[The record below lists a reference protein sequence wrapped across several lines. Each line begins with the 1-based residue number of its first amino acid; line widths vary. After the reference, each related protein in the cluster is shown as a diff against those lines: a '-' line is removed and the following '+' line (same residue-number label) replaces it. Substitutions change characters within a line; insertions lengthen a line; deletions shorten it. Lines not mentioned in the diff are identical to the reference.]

1 MAPASVGNAY
11 EMDLDPRGLIN
22 DKPLDVYLN
31 DHLAGARFGS
41 DLARRLAGRMD
52 AAAMN
57 AVAEEIEQ
65 DRQTLQQ
72 LMDRLGSSRNPV
84 KEAAT
89 WVAEKVS
96 HVKLSGLTAGHR
108 EFGLF
113 MALEA
118 LSLGIEGKHSL
129 WVALA
134 DVADHYPEL
143 RGFDLVALRE
153 RAAAQRRVVEA
164 ERAAAAPRAFTAS
177 A

>member
-1 MAPASVGNAY
+1 
-11 EMDLDPRGLIN
+11 MDLDPRRLLS

-41 DLARRLAGRMD
+41 DLARRLAGRMSGTS
-52 AAAMN
+52 MN
-57 AVAEEIEQ
+57 ALAEEIEE
-65 DRQTLQQ
+65 DRETLQQ
-72 LMDRLGSSRNPV
+72 LMDRLGTSRNPV

-96 HVKLSGLTAGHR
+96 HVKLSGLSAGHR

-113 MALEA
+113 MALET
-118 LSLGIEGKHSL
+118 LSLGVEGKGAL

-143 RGFDLVALRE
+143 REFDLVALRE
-153 RAAAQRRVVEA
+153 RAAAQRRVLEA
-164 ERAAAAPRAFTAS
+164 ERAAAARRAFTAGD
-177 A
+177 

>member
-1 MAPASVGNAY
+1 
-11 EMDLDPRGLIN
+11 MDLDPRALIN

-41 DLARRLAGRMD
+41 DLARRLSERM
-52 AAAMN
+52 AASTLD
-57 AVAEEIEQ
+57 AVAEEIEE

-72 LMDRLGSSRNPV
+72 MMDRLGTSRNPV

-96 HVKLSGLTAGHR
+96 HVKLSGLAAGHR

-113 MALEA
+113 MSLEA
-118 LSLGIEGKHSL
+118 LSLGIEGKRSL

-134 DVADHYPEL
+134 DVADEYPEL
-143 RGFDLVALRE
+143 REFDLVALRE
-153 RAAAQRRVVEA
+153 RASAQRQVVEA
-164 ERAAAAPRAFTAS
+164 ERAAAARRAFTG
-177 A
+177 

>member
-1 MAPASVGNAY
+1 
-11 EMDLDPRGLIN
+11 MDFDPRGLIN

-41 DLARRLAGRMD
+41 DLARRLAGRMGGSTMSTLAD
-52 AAAMN
+52 
-57 AVAEEIEQ
+57 EIDE

-72 LMDRLGSSRNPV
+72 LMDRLGTSRSPV

-89 WVAEKVS
+89 WAAEKIS

-118 LSLGIEGKHSL
+118 LSLGVEGKRAL

-134 DVADHYPEL
+134 DVADHHPEL
-143 RGFDLVALRE
+143 REFDLVTLRE

-164 ERAAAAPRAFTAS
+164 ERAAAARRAFTDAG
-177 A
+177 

>member
-1 MAPASVGNAY
+1 V
-11 EMDLDPRGLIN
+11 DLDPRNLIG
-22 DKPLDVYLN
+22 DKPLDTYLN

-41 DLARRLAGRMD
+41 DLARRLSGRMGG
-52 AAAMN
+52 ASMKTL
-57 AVAEEIEQ
+57 AEDIEE

-72 LMDRLGSSRNPV
+72 VMDRLGTSRNPI

-89 WVAEKVS
+89 WVAEKAS

-113 MALEA
+113 MALET
-118 LSLGIEGKHSL
+118 LSLGIEGKGAL
-129 WVALA
+129 WIALA

-143 RGFDLVALRE
+143 GEFDLVALRE

-164 ERAAAAPRAFTAS
+164 ERAAAARRAFTR
-177 A
+177 

>member
-1 MAPASVGNAY
+1 
-11 EMDLDPRGLIN
+11 MDLDARGLIN
-22 DKPLDVYLN
+22 KPLDVYLN

-52 AAAMN
+52 ATAMN
-57 AVAEEIEQ
+57 AVAQDIEE

-72 LMDRLGSSRNPV
+72 LMDRLGTSRNPV
-84 KEAAT
+84 KQAAT

-134 DVADHYPEL
+134 DVADHYPALGEI
-143 RGFDLVALRE
+143 DLTALRE

-164 ERAAAAPRAFTAS
+164 ERAAAARRAFTGS
-177 A
+177 AG

>member
-1 MAPASVGNAY
+1 VAPASVGNAY
-11 EMDLDPRGLIN
+11 EMDLDPRALIS

-52 AAAMN
+52 GTAMN
-57 AVAEEIEQ
+57 ALAAEIEQ

-72 LMDRLGSSRNPV
+72 LMDRLGTSRNAV

-108 EFGLF
+108 DFGLF
-113 MALEA
+113 MALET
-118 LSLGIEGKHSL
+118 LSLGIEGKRSL

-134 DVADHYPEL
+134 DVADQYPEL
-143 RGFDLVALRE
+143 REFDLVALRE
-153 RAAAQRRVVEA
+153 RAEAQRRVVEA
-164 ERAAAAPRAFTAS
+164 ERAAAGRLAFTGT
-177 A
+177 

>member
-1 MAPASVGNAY
+1 
-11 EMDLDPRGLIN
+11 MDLDPRSLIS
-22 DKPLDVYLN
+22 DKPLNVYLN

-41 DLARRLAGRMD
+41 DLARRLAGRMG
-52 AAAMN
+52 ATTMTALS
-57 AVAEEIEQ
+57 EEIEQ

-72 LMDRLGSSRNPV
+72 MMDRLGTSRNPV

-113 MALEA
+113 MALET
-118 LSLGIEGKHSL
+118 LSLGIEGKRSL

-134 DVADHYPEL
+134 RVTDHYPEL
-143 RGFDLVALRE
+143 SEFDLVALRE

-164 ERAAAAPRAFTAS
+164 ERAATARRALTAS
-177 A
+177 AG

>member
-1 MAPASVGNAY
+1 
-11 EMDLDPRGLIN
+11 MDLDPRGLIS

-41 DLARRLAGRMD
+41 DLARRLSGRMGGT
-52 AAAMN
+52 AMN
-57 AVAEEIEQ
+57 TLAEEIEE

-72 LMDRLGSSRNPV
+72 LMDRLGTSPNSV

-96 HVKLSGLTAGHR
+96 QVKLSGLTARHR

-113 MALEA
+113 MSLEA
-118 LSLGIEGKHSL
+118 LSLGIEGKGAL
-129 WVALA
+129 WGALA

-143 RGFDLVALRE
+143 REFDLVALRE

-164 ERAAAAPRAFTAS
+164 ERTAAARRAFTG
-177 A
+177 

>member
-1 MAPASVGNAY
+1 
-11 EMDLDPRGLIN
+11 MDLDPRGLISG
-22 DKPLDVYLN
+22 KPLDVYLN

-41 DLARRLAGRMD
+41 DLARRLAGRMGGTT
-52 AAAMN
+52 MN
-57 AVAEEIEQ
+57 VLADEIEE

-72 LMDRLGSSRNPV
+72 LVDRLNVSRNPI

-113 MALEA
+113 MALET
-118 LSLGIEGKHSL
+118 LSLGIEGKQSL

-143 RGFDLVALRE
+143 QNIDLVALRE
-153 RAAAQRRVVEA
+153 RAAAQRGVVEA
-164 ERAAAAPRAFTAS
+164 ERAAAARRAFTGS
-177 A
+177 

>member
-1 MAPASVGNAY
+1 VAPVSVGIPY
-11 EMDLDPRGLIN
+11 EMDFDPRGLVN

-52 AAAMN
+52 GTAMN
-57 AVAEEIEQ
+57 ALAEEIEE

-72 LMDRLGSSRNPV
+72 LMDRLGTSRNAV

-113 MALEA
+113 MALET
-118 LSLGIEGKHSL
+118 LSLGVEGKQSL

-134 DVADHYPEL
+134 DIADHYPAL
-143 RGFDLVALRE
+143 REFDLVALRE
-153 RAAAQRRVVEA
+153 RAEAQRRVVEA
-164 ERAAAAPRAFTAS
+164 ERAAAARRAFTGR
-177 A
+177 